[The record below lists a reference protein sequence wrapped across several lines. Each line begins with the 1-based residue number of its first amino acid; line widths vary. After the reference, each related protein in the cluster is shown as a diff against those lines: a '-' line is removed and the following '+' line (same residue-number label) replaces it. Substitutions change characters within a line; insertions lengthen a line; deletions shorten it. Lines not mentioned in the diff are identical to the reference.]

1 MAQKDLSDAKNAK
14 NDEFY
19 TQYNDIQKEVNAY
32 IAYNPDVFK
41 DKTILLPCDDPEWSN
56 FTKFFV
62 KNFNRYG
69 IKKLISTSYA
79 PNSKPKNIP
88 YQLTLFE
95 EESENFNKEK
105 TYSNGKIF
113 ILERDKID
121 TSATLDVDSL
131 KWNYLEGDGD
141 FRSDEIK
148 KLRNEADVIITN
160 PPFSLFRE
168 FVNWVNESGKK
179 FLLIGNLNAISYGE
193 VFPHIKNNKIWLGA
207 TGFTNDMVFA
217 VPEGTK
223 VNPKDKEKAAKLGYV
238 GNYTRLGNSCWFTN
252 IDHGKRHATL
262 QLMTQE
268 NNIKFNKKLKGEGYK
283 KFDNIDA
290 INVPFTDAIPSDY
303 KGLMGVPVTFLDK
316 YNPEQ
321 FEIVDG
327 LNRYTILDTLGK
339 NDWAKSNHIH
349 LTTVEGNPQYFR
361 ILIKAK

>member
-95 EESENFNKEK
+95 EESENFDKEK

-121 TSATLDVDSL
+121 SSVTLDVDSL

-148 KLRNEADVIITN
+148 KLRDEADIIITN

-168 FVNWVNESGKK
+168 FVKWILDKNKQ
-179 FLLIGNLNAISYGE
+179 FLIIGNINALTYKEI
-193 VFPHIKNNKIWLGA
+193 FPLIKNNQAWLGNGMGRWISGFIVPKNYELYGTEARVEPDGTRIIA
-207 TGFTNDMVFA
+207 TN
-217 VPEGTK
+217 
-223 VNPKDKEKAAKLGYV
+223 NCLW
-238 GNYTRLGNSCWFTN
+238 LTN
-252 IDHGKRHATL
+252 IEHGKRHAKL
-262 QLMTQE
+262 QLMTEE
-268 NNIKFNKKLKGEGYK
+268 NNIKFNKKLKGEKYQRY
-283 KFDNIDA
+283 DNFDA
-290 INVPFTDAIPSDY
+290 IEVAYTDAIPSDY
-303 KGLMGVPVTFLDK
+303 KGIMGVPITFLDK

-321 FEIVDG
+321 FEILGNEYD
-327 LNRYTILDTLGK
+327 LNIEKGRGYINGK
-339 NDWAKSNHIH
+339 RMYS
-349 LTTVEGNPQYFR
+349 R
-361 ILIKAK
+361 IFIKLKGE

>member
-1 MAQKDLSDAKNAK
+1 MNNSTLRKADAAK

-19 TQYNDIQKEVNAY
+19 TQYNDIQAELNCYV
-32 IAYNPDVFK
+32 AYNPDVFK

-141 FRSDEIK
+141 FRS
-148 KLRNEADVIITN
+148 
-160 PPFSLFRE
+160 
-168 FVNWVNESGKK
+168 G
-179 FLLIGNLNAISYGE
+179 
-193 VFPHIKNNKIWLGA
+193 
-207 TGFTNDMVFA
+207 TGFGGGRNRLWS
-217 VPEGTK
+217 GTRRT
-223 VNPKDKEKAAKLGYV
+223 G
-238 GNYTRLGNSCWFTN
+238 
-252 IDHGKRHATL
+252 
-262 QLMTQE
+262 
-268 NNIKFNKKLKGEGYK
+268 
-283 KFDNIDA
+283 
-290 INVPFTDAIPSDY
+290 
-303 KGLMGVPVTFLDK
+303 
-316 YNPEQ
+316 
-321 FEIVDG
+321 
-327 LNRYTILDTLGK
+327 
-339 NDWAKSNHIH
+339 
-349 LTTVEGNPQYFR
+349 
-361 ILIKAK
+361 

>member
-1 MAQKDLSDAKNAK
+1 MNNSTLRKADAAK

-19 TQYNDIQKEVNAY
+19 TQYNDIQAELNCYV
-32 IAYNPDVFK
+32 AYNPDVFK

-95 EESENFNKEK
+95 EESENFDKEK

-121 TSATLDVDSL
+121 TSANLDVDSL
-131 KWNYLEGDGD
+131 EWNYLEGDGD

-148 KLRNEADVIITN
+148 TLRNEADFIITN

-168 FVNWVNESGKK
+168 FVNWVNESEKK
-179 FLLIGNLNAISYGE
+179 FLLIGNLNAISYSE
-193 VFPHIKNNKIWLGA
+193 IFPYIKNNKIWLGA
-207 TGFTNDMVFA
+207 TNFNTGMYFRVPDSFTYAPSYKFEREQNGV
-217 VPEGTK
+217 K
-223 VNPKDKEKAAKLGYV
+223 VNRVPGV
-238 GNYTRLGNSCWFTN
+238 CWFTN
-252 IDHGKRHATL
+252 IDHGKRHAKL
-262 QLMTQE
+262 QLMTE
-268 NNIKFNKKLKGEGYK
+268 ERNIKFNKKLKGEGYK
-283 KFDNIDA
+283 KFDYIDA